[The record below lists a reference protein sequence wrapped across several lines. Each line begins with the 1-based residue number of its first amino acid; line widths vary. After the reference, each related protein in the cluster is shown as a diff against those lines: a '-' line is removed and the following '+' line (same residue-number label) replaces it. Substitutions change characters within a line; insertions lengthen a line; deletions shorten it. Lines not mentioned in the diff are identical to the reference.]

1 LKEWIEL
8 ERDGEAFNKMKN
20 LKTLLIDDL
29 GCSDGSPEHRSNSL
43 AVLDYLKHLPNSLTV
58 LDYRSHLT
66 IRQVIE
72 LQTLGYF
79 DGSPEHRSNSRRLL
93 DGGGS
98 HFTGGMVFPSK
109 ASVIV
114 WFCLGRKIN

>member
-29 GCSDGSPEHRSNSL
+29 GCS
-43 AVLDYLKHLPNSLTV
+43 
-58 LDYRSHLT
+58 
-66 IRQVIE
+66 
-72 LQTLGYF
+72 